1 MIAYTCTCTCE
12 LYVYQLGGEG
22 GVLGGVSTSD
32 QTTDTS
38 AGAGTQK
45 EPVVA
50 PVTMTTGIMGS
61 RDEVVAIPNGT
72 APTTTTA
79 SDSYVYV
86 YVHVHT

>member
-38 AGAGTQK
+38 AGAATQK
-45 EPVVA
+45 EPIAA
-50 PVTMTTGIMGS
+50 PVTMTTGS

-72 APTTTTA
+72 ALIATA
-79 SDSYVYV
+79 TSDSYV
-86 YVHVHT
+86 